1 MSGGLA
7 RWIAVDPGM
16 RPGHVFGD
24 CPCKF
29 PVNRSGKVSGEP
41 RFQPTETWPLW
52 RRGRDGFRG
61 RRSMKPGNR
70 RHNARYLR
78 DYFDAGG
85 FTARL
90 ADWLAEREGHGTQY
104 AGLSKSLI

>member
-1 MSGGLA
+1 
-7 RWIAVDPGM
+7 
-16 RPGHVFGD
+16 
-24 CPCKF
+24 
-29 PVNRSGKVSGEP
+29 
-41 RFQPTETWPLW
+41 
-52 RRGRDGFRG
+52 
-61 RRSMKPGNR
+61 MKPGNR